1 MDRSE
6 DDGLCAWQKRKI
18 PALESGKLGFD
29 THSALTGCVPLKML
43 LSLSELKIFGLQN
56 GDLVIPIII
65 LL

>member
-1 MDRSE
+1 MDGSE
-6 DDGLCAWQKRKI
+6 HDGLCAWQKRKI
-18 PALESGKLGFD
+18 AALESGKLGFD
-29 THSALTGCVPLKML
+29 THSALAGCVLLEML